1 MSYIRTLLVL
11 LCIIAAPAAM
21 NAQRLNKKQ
30 LLKERVQL
38 QMTIDSL
45 KAIIEG
51 GALELSDT
59 TQFEEELKPLNL
71 FLTSTV

>member
-11 LCIIAAPAAM
+11 LCIVAAPAVM
-21 NAQRLNKKQ
+21 NAQKLSKKQ

-38 QMTIDSL
+38 QKTIDSL
-45 KAIIEG
+45 NAVIEG

-59 TQFEEELKPLNL
+59 T
-71 FLTSTV
+71 